1 MFTTRSA
8 LCSRWQLSPL
18 LLSIN
23 HSFLEP
29 HDKQI
34 RVGCDVTFMF
44 PLYCRLYQLLS
55 VRIRDLTHSLPFVSD
70 VSYLFIYAFIYCAMW
85 VMKKTCSDTLCVIFL
100 TVQREDSLSLSL
112 SFLAIINTEAWMS
125 VCGWMLMWERE
136 VARAWATE
144 REGDN
149 KRQWNEM
156 AWNGTE
162 KDQNLGMHE
171 MEQKGNAEVIK

>member
-8 LCSRWQLSPL
+8 LCARWQLSPL

-29 HDKQI
+29 PDKQI

-55 VRIRDLTHSLPFVSD
+55 VRIRDLTDYPIRLWRQ
-70 VSYLFIYAFIYCAMW
+70 LFIYLFMNLFISLSSCAMW

-100 TVQREDSLSLSL
+100 TVERGFSVSFF
-112 SFLAIINTEAWMS
+112 FLAIINTKAWMS
-125 VCGWMLMWERE
+125 VCGWMLVWERE
-136 VARAWATE
+136 R
-144 REGDN
+144 
-149 KRQWNEM
+149 
-156 AWNGTE
+156 
-162 KDQNLGMHE
+162 
-171 MEQKGNAEVIK
+171 